1 MKVEPV
7 PVAIATLLMLMGC
20 SSEPAFDKGQ
30 EEAAVAKV
38 DAAVMNARSGKDMV
52 PYLDPNHTFIWDVV
66 DHPRYG
72 LNEVTRHID
81 EVLATPQFK
90 NFKDSLVHI
99 EVEASPTV
107 AFANSIQNLTV
118 KDDNGKVLFDS
129 DFRVTNTYHKVD
141 GKWLM
146 VGEHASF
153 PIDLATGKAVFG
165 KAQLPPGAKPLTA

>member
-1 MKVEPV
+1 MKVGTI
-7 PVAIATLLMLMGC
+7 PVAVATLLMLVGC
-20 SSEPAFDKGQ
+20 STEPTFDKGR
-30 EEAAVAKV
+30 EEAEVARV
-38 DAAVMNARSGKDMV
+38 DAAVMNARSGAEMA

-81 EVLATPQFK
+81 QVLASPNFK
-90 NFKDSLVHI
+90 NFKARLVHI
-99 EVEASPTV
+99 EVEAGPTV
-107 AFANSIQNLTV
+107 AFANSIQNLML

-129 DFRVTNTYHKVD
+129 DYRVTNTYHKVN

-146 VGEHASF
+146 VGEHLSF

-165 KAQLPPGAKPLTA
+165 KAALPPGAKPLT